1 MNRRT
6 LLKRG
11 GVAVTAIVAMSGC
24 TEETLEEAETRPPFL
39 DNVDVEELQL
49 PVNQQ
54 LDVIEESVL
63 LAENAEV
70 EDIDGFEAYL
80 EEQEISV
87 EHLSETEKIIEK
99 KLEIEREDVEVIENE
114 PHGEETVLELE
125 FVQSDRAE
133 TGSLYAIG
141 VIAGGYASLI
151 DAGYDAELL
160 EATVLDE
167 SKQLFATFDVL
178 TKWAEEYNEG
188 IVTTRVYGNK
198 PWMSVKS
205 K

>member
-11 GVAVTAIVAMSGC
+11 GAAITAAVAMSGC

-39 DNVDVEELQL
+39 DHVDVEELQL

-54 LDVIEESVL
+54 LDVVEESVL
-63 LAENAEV
+63 LAENAEI

-87 EHLSETEKIIEK
+87 EHLSETEKIIEE
-99 KLEIEREDVEVIENE
+99 KLEIEREDIGVIENE
-114 PHGEETVLELE
+114 PHGEGTVLELE

-198 PWMSVKS
+198 PWMTVKS
-205 K
+205 E